1 MTQTQR
7 IIEYLDKHGEITQR
21 DAVRLGCYR
30 LSARIHDLRQ
40 QGIAIRS
47 ETKSVRNADGSHSNI
62 AVYSYGG
69 K

>member
-7 IIEYLDKHGEITQR
+7 IIEYLDKNGEITQR

-30 LSARIHDLRQ
+30 LSARILDLRQ
-40 QGIAIRS
+40 QGIEIRS
-47 ETKSVRNADGSHSNI
+47 ETKTVRNADGSHSNI
-62 AVYSYGG
+62 AVYSYGR